1 MEKKILLVDDDKDLL
16 RDLDLVLTAHGYQV
30 QQAHSATAGLRA
42 ALAYR
47 PDVIILDVMMEK
59 DTAGFEFVYQLR
71 SERDASRYK
80 EIRDTPV
87 IFLTAIHQVTN
98 FRFSLN
104 EQASFL
110 PPTHAMLTKPVQ
122 IEVLLAKLNE
132 LHDVT
137 SQKQI

>member
-1 MEKKILLVDDDKDLL
+1 MEKILLVDDDQDLL
-16 RDLDLVLTAHGYQV
+16 RDLELVLSSHGYQV
-30 QQAHSATAGLRA
+30 RQAHCATEGLRT

-47 PDVIILDVMMEK
+47 PDVIILDVMMET

-71 SERDASRYK
+71 SEREGSRYK

-87 IFLTAIHQVTN
+87 IFLTAINQATN

-122 IEVLLAKLNE
+122 IEVLLARLKE
-132 LHDVT
+132 LH
-137 SQKQI
+137 

>member
-16 RDLDLVLTAHGYQV
+16 RDLEVVLTAHGYRV
-30 QQAHSATAGLRA
+30 QQVHSATAGLRA
-42 ALAYR
+42 ALVYR

-71 SERDASRYK
+71 SEREASRYK

-87 IFLTAIHQVTN
+87 IFLTAIHQATN

>member
-1 MEKKILLVDDDKDLL
+1 MEKILLVDDDKDLL
-16 RDLDLVLTAHGYQV
+16 RDLEVVLTAHGYQV

-42 ALAYR
+42 VLTDR

-71 SERDASRYK
+71 SEREASRYQ
-80 EIRDTPV
+80 EVRDTPI
-87 IFLTAIHQVTN
+87 IFLTAINQATN

-122 IEVLLAKLNE
+122 IEVLLAKLKE
-132 LHDVT
+132 LH
-137 SQKQI
+137 

>member
-1 MEKKILLVDDDKDLL
+1 MEKILLVDDDKDLL
-16 RDLDLVLTAHGYQV
+16 RDLEAVLTAHGYQV

-42 ALAYR
+42 VLTYR

-71 SERDASRYK
+71 SERESSRYR
-80 EIRDTPV
+80 EVRDTPV
-87 IFLTAIHQVTN
+87 IFLTAINQATN

-122 IEVLLAKLNE
+122 IEVLLAKLKE
-132 LHDVT
+132 LH
-137 SQKQI
+137 